1 MAELA
6 EGEEG
11 RRSPPRD
18 LAQLAR
24 EPIFVG
30 GHVRSGTTW
39 VYDLLT
45 SHELVAGV
53 FESWLFSPLHGVGGV
68 FAPEQWDRALA
79 SRMET
84 STGRPFGLRQMVS
97 REEVAGDVRHL
108 VEEWMARVLEPQH
121 RFLVEKTPPHLLGMA
136 MISEVFPRAKFVH
149 VIRDGRDVAVSLR
162 AAARSWNPG
171 FRSMQGRLA
180 YTPARGWRQ
189 TVSAISSAGSTLG
202 DRYIEITYEALTTDA
217 PGSLKRLLTFCE
229 IPHDDHVIR
238 EIVEANRF
246 DGRFQPSDDSFRRK
260 GQVGDWQ
267 SQFNL
272 LDALAFDLAAG
283 RLLVEQGYEKDRRW
297 WMRRPGARSGA

>member
-18 LAQLAR
+18 LTQLAR

-68 FAPEQWDRALA
+68 FAPEQWDKEATG
-79 SRMET
+79 RMES
-84 STGRPFGLRQMVS
+84 STGRPFGLKQMVS

-108 VEEWMARVLEPQH
+108 VEGWMARVLEPQH
-121 RFLVEKTPPHLLGMA
+121 RFIVEKTPPHLLGMS

-171 FRSMQGRLA
+171 FRTMQGRRTF
-180 YTPARGWRQ
+180 TPARGWRQ
-189 TVSAISSAGSTLG
+189 TVSSISSAGSMMG
-202 DRYIEITYEALTTDA
+202 DRYTEITYETLTRDPTR
-217 PGSLKRLLTFCE
+217 SLTSLLDFCE
-229 IPHDDHVIR
+229 IPHDAEAVR
-238 EIVEANRF
+238 EIIEMNRF
-246 DGRFQPSDDSFRRK
+246 DARYEASDDSFRRK
-260 GQVGDWQ
+260 GQIGDWE
-267 SQFNL
+267 SEFSL
-272 LDALAFDLAAG
+272 VDAIAFDLG
-283 RLLVEQGYEKDRRW
+283 GGGLLVERGYEKDRRW
-297 WMRRPGARSGA
+297 WMRRRRALTRN